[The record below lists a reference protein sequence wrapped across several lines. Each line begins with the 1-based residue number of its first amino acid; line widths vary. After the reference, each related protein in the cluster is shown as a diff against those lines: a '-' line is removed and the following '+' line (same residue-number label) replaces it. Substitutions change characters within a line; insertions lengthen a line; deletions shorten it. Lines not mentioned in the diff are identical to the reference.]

1 MKLDQ
6 RAFFDEFALMPSPTG
21 VTKLVRKKK
30 KTLQG
35 RRRKR
40 EERNRPTVDFFTA
53 FPVAPQEAKAAPVR
67 KLKKFA

>member
-1 MKLDQ
+1 
-6 RAFFDEFALMPSPTG
+6 MPSPTG

-40 EERNRPTVDFFTA
+40 EERNRTTINFFTA
-53 FPVAPQEAKAAPVR
+53 FPVPPQEVKAQPVR